1 MTPSPGT
8 RRAARRAARTW
19 LLPVVIVTVLAA
31 TLVAGVTAA
40 PNLPSCKVAD
50 TLTKHRSLDDWHR
63 AMLDTRFRLSS
74 KHVPTDLRSTAAAGL
89 NGGARVRKIV
99 IADLKAMTR
108 AARASGARF
117 AVQSAYR
124 SYATQ
129 KYTFARWVRIQGY
142 ERALKESARAGH
154 SEHQLGTTIDFR
166 SVGGAAPWD
175 YADWGTT
182 KAGKWLKKHA
192 WKYGFVMSYPKGES
206 SVTCYAYE
214 PWHYRYVGRA
224 AAKKI
229 HDRGLTTREYLWR
242 EQNAPA
248 PSASPTPSPDPTP
261 SDDPSPSPDPTPDP
275 TPSDDPGPTPES

>member
-1 MTPSPGT
+1 MDPSHLVG
-8 RRAARRAARTW
+8 RRPRSRI
-19 LLPVVIVTVLAA
+19 LPLVIVAVLAA
-31 TLVAGVTAA
+31 ALAASVTAA

-50 TLTKHRSLDDWHR
+50 TLTKHRTLADWDR
-63 AMLDTRFRLSS
+63 ALLDTRYRLSS
-74 KHVPTDLRSTAAAGL
+74 RHVPADLRSTAAAGL
-89 NGGARVRKIV
+89 NGGSRVRKV
-99 IADLKAMTR
+99 VVADLKAMTR
-108 AARASGARF
+108 AARAAGARF
-117 AVQSAYR
+117 AIQSGYR

-129 KYTFARWVRIQGY
+129 KDTFARWVRIQGY
-142 ERALKESARAGH
+142 ERALRESARAGH

-224 AAKKI
+224 AAKAI

-242 EQNAPA
+242 QQTAPTPTDTPA
-248 PSASPTPSPDPTP
+248 PSATPTPSPEPTPTPTSTATPEPTP
-261 SDDPSPSPDPTPDP
+261 SEDPSPTPG
-275 TPSDDPGPTPES
+275 S